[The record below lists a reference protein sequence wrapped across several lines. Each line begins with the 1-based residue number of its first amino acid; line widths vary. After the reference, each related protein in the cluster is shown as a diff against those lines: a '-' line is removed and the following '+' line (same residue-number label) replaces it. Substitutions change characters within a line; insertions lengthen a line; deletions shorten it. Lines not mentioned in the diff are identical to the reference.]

1 MLNTLKKYS
10 IHALLAVGF
19 ILLSYILLQK
29 YQFVTGIVS
38 STLYICFYF
47 SLFISFFI
55 AETYLLAKKAFQS
68 EFNKYKGIQISFK
81 ITFFA
86 FSFLSIVFVTSCNQ
100 NLTIIFKDFI
110 SKNSNN
116 AISSLNSKNI
126 IYLKFLMTEF
136 FKFFCQII
144 AIAFLLISIIKIV
157 IKFHTYFIYKKYS
170 LTPNFLNNTSNI
182 NLNEKNLD
190 YKNLYFEFLIFVLIR
205 RISTIKC
212 EYIFFRNSPVRWDY
226 D

>member
-19 ILLSYILLQK
+19 ILLSYIIAK
-29 YQFVTGIVS
+29 VS
-38 STLYICFYF
+38 ICYRYSFFYF
-47 SLFISFFI
+47 VYLLLLLFISFFI

-100 NLTIIFKDFI
+100 NLMIIFKDFI

-116 AISSLNSKNI
+116 AISSLNYISYFSKNI

-190 YKNLYFEFLIFVLIR
+190 YKNLSIGFIYKVI
-205 RISTIKC
+205 
-212 EYIFFRNSPVRWDY
+212 P
-226 D
+226 

>member
-19 ILLSYILLQK
+19 ILLSHI
-29 YQFVTGIVS
+29 TI
-38 STLYICFYF
+38 LYIIAKVSICYRYSFFYF
-47 SLFISFFI
+47 VYLLLLLFIYFFI

-116 AISSLNSKNI
+116 AISSLNYISNFSKNI

-190 YKNLYFEFLIFVLIR
+190 YKNLSIGFIYKVI
-205 RISTIKC
+205 
-212 EYIFFRNSPVRWDY
+212 P
-226 D
+226 

>member
-110 SKNSNN
+110 
-116 AISSLNSKNI
+116 
-126 IYLKFLMTEF
+126 
-136 FKFFCQII
+136 
-144 AIAFLLISIIKIV
+144 
-157 IKFHTYFIYKKYS
+157 
-170 LTPNFLNNTSNI
+170 
-182 NLNEKNLD
+182 
-190 YKNLYFEFLIFVLIR
+190 
-205 RISTIKC
+205 
-212 EYIFFRNSPVRWDY
+212 
-226 D
+226 